1 MGVSMRAFAR
11 LDGCD
16 EKLVR
21 RAIEERRLAPFP
33 DGSLDPALAGT
44 PWRKSNMAAGANPPG
59 ANRRT
64 AGTKRRT
71 AAAVTRT
78 AIAAASKH
86 DADKAAPGADTTRP
100 NADTAASVDEALRLF
115 EQQAAAVTERV
126 LNGASYSDALRI
138 KENYL
143 ALLRQLEYSI
153 KAGAVIDLAAAE
165 ETVFELFRGVRDAWL
180 NWPARVAPLIAADLD
195 FEDVDR
201 LGVVL
206 ASHVHDHLASIG
218 EPQYTFERREA

>member
-1 MGVSMRAFAR
+1 MGERISAMEFAR
-11 LDGCD
+11 RAGCD
-16 EKLVR
+16 VKQVR
-21 RAIEERRLAPFP
+21 RAIERGTLTRDNGGKLDAAQLTSTWRR
-33 DGSLDPALAGT
+33 
-44 PWRKSNMAAGANPPG
+44 

-64 AGTKRRT
+64 RQRAPQVSQDNDATST
-71 AAAVTRT
+71 A
-78 AIAAASKH
+78 S
-86 DADKAAPGADTTRP
+86 
-100 NADTAASVDEALRLF
+100 TAASVDDALRLF

-195 FEDVDR
+195 FEDVER

-206 ASHVHDHLASIG
+206 AAHVQSHLDGLG
-218 EPQYTFERREA
+218 EPQTDFRRSDA